1 MNEAEIQNTPVEE
14 GAFAI
19 DPNDFLEKEEE
30 LGVDFEQGSEDT
42 EQPTTEEVIKPDETK
57 VEDIDYTPFLTK
69 ISEVAKYNHEPV
81 KLENFDDV
89 VANIQKGLNYS
100 KLEEKIGELEN
111 SEEKSL
117 IKEIAEEYGVTT
129 KEAISLIR
137 QGRENQKVQQEEE
150 QYNTLVENGMSEDYA
165 KMFIENNKK
174 VAQLE
179 KESNLRKLE
188 QQKQQETI
196 KKQEEYEN
204 FFKEFPGV
212 KAEEIPADVFE
223 EGKKIGLNNAYTKFQ
238 NKELQKQIQILK
250 QNQEN
255 KIKAPITGV
264 TTHGGV
270 DQVRVDDFLKGLG
283 L

>member
-1 MNEAEIQNTPVEE
+1 MNEAEIQNTPVED
-14 GAFAI
+14 GANEI
-19 DPNDFLEKEEE
+19 DALFDKGFDQEVNGEISSEEE
-30 LGVDFEQGSEDT
+30 TS
-42 EQPTTEEVIKPDETK
+42 QPTEEEVVQPDETK
-57 VEDIDYTPFLTK
+57 AEEQVDYTPFLTK

-81 KLENFDDV
+81 KVESFDDV
-89 VANIQKGLNYS
+89 ITNFQKGLNYP
-100 KLEEKIGELEN
+100 KLEEKIAELEN

-117 IKEIAEEYGVTT
+117 IKEIADEYGVTT

-137 QGRENQKVQQEEE
+137 QGRENQKIQQEQE
-150 QYNTLVENGMSEDYA
+150 QYDALVENGMTEEYA

-204 FFKEFPGV
+204 FFKEFPDV
-212 KAEEIPADVFE
+212 KAEDIPADVFE
-223 EGKKIGLNNAYTKFQ
+223 DGKKIGLTNAYTKFQ

-255 KIKAPITGV
+255 KIKAPVSGV
-264 TTHGGV
+264 TEHGGV
-270 DQVRVDDFLKGLG
+270 VNERPDTFDKGWNS
-283 L
+283 